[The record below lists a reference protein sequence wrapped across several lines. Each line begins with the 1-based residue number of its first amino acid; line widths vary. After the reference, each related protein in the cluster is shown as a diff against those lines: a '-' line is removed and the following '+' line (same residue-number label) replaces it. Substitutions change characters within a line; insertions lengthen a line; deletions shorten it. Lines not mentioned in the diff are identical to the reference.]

1 MFEDKDLQIQK
12 EQFKAHYEEKILP
25 ALFPIEQKRKKMLY
39 TFMAIKPLV
48 LLWLV
53 FAIGQMVNPETHLG
67 TVYGLSICLAIL
79 AVFFPMLN
87 YYQKSKESLLPL
99 IAGFFGDFNYEYQK
113 TISEQLLKRSKI
125 IASYDSFE
133 TDDSFTGSYEN
144 TPVSI
149 TEYRLYKKQHIRT
162 KNGYQTI
169 NVKSGGGVIFSAVM
183 NKKFSGETII
193 VKDKG
198 WLNRFTHYKNL
209 QRVGLE
215 SPEFEKKYEVYSSDQ
230 IEARYL
236 LTTVMLEYM
245 LEVRK
250 IFPKITYSFFDETI
264 FINIE
269 TNKNLFECT
278 SFFRSII
285 NEKRIEQNFKELYYL
300 FAIIKILRLNQKNLL

>member
-1 MFEDKDLQIQK
+1 MLEDKELQLKK
-12 EQFKAHYEEKILP
+12 EQFKVYYKEKILLVLKP
-25 ALFPIEQKRKKMLY
+25 LEKKRKQMLYILIALIPLVIFWLIFAIEQM
-39 TFMAIKPLV
+39 
-48 LLWLV
+48 
-53 FAIGQMVNPETHLG
+53 GNPETRMG
-67 TVYGLSICLAIL
+67 SMYELSSCLAIL
-79 AVFFPMLN
+79 VVCFPMMN
-87 YYQKSKESLLPL
+87 YYKKSKESLLPL
-99 IAGFFGDFNYEYQK
+99 IAGFFGSFSYGYQK
-113 TISEQLLKRSKI
+113 EISEQLLTRSKI

-133 TDDSFTGSYEN
+133 TDDCFKGFYED
-144 TPVSI
+144 TPISI
-149 TEYRLYKKQHIRT
+149 IEYKLYKRKRVQT
-162 KNGYQTI
+162 KNGSKTI
-169 NVKSGGGVIFSAVM
+169 KEKSGEGVIFSAIM

-215 SPEFEKKYEVYSSDQ
+215 SSDFEKKYEVYSSDQ

-236 LTTVMLEYM
+236 LTTVMLEYIM
-245 LEVRK
+245 EVRK
-250 IFPKITYSFFDETI
+250 IFPKVSYSFFDEAI

-300 FAIIKILRLNQKNLL
+300 FAIIKILRLNQKKLL